1 MKLTRRQKQVLAGM
15 KRGLRLWRYSTS
27 NMGYLVNGEDAMNVR
42 RQTIEALEEAGLIEI
57 DFDKSYFRADS
68 GSDNVYKLVAH
79 EKVN

>member
-15 KRGLRLWRYSTS
+15 KRGMRLWRYSTS
-27 NMGYLVNGEDAMNVR
+27 SMGYLVNGENVMNVR
-42 RQTIEALEEAGLIEI
+42 QKTIDMLEEAGLIEI

-68 GSDNVYKLVAH
+68 GSDNLYKLVAN